1 MPSFDTDKAT
11 VLIVDDTPDNL
22 LLLTSMLRSE
32 YRVKVANC
40 GSKALAIAQTEQ
52 PPDLILLDVMMP
64 DMDGYEVCERLK
76 STPKTQAIPILFL
89 TALTDEKN
97 EVKGFELG
105 AEDFITKPFN
115 PTIVQQRIRKHLELK
130 LHREHLQELVDEKT
144 RELKASLEALNNQH
158 LKMLHQQKLATL
170 GQLAAGIAHEINTP
184 IGYVSSNMRS
194 LHKYIDKIVAEFAF
208 LEQLLQKTGARELEE
223 FWEKRKQSKKIEQIL
238 DDSHELIKESL
249 TGVELVNTIVRNLR
263 GFSQAEDSLG
273 RELFDLHQL
282 LDNSLNIAWNELK
295 AKAKIVKDYGVLP
308 LVECSSHQISQV
320 FINILLNAAQALEG
334 EGVISISTG
343 CDNDFAVI
351 KICDNGKGIAP
362 ETKEKIFEPFFST
375 KKEREGTGLGLS
387 ICQDIIKRHNGL
399 IEVSANTVGGTC
411 FSIYLSA
418 PKEEVPTFP
427 PTEKAE

>member
-1 MPSFDTDKAT
+1 MPSLNADKLT

-40 GSKALAIAQTEQ
+40 GAKALAIAQTEQ
-52 PPDLILLDVMMP
+52 PPDLILLDIMMP

-76 STPKTQAIPILFL
+76 SDPKTESIPILFL

-97 EVKGFELG
+97 EVMGLELG
-105 AEDFITKPFN
+105 AEDFITKPFS
-115 PTIVQQRIRKHLELK
+115 PTIVQQRIRKQLELK

-144 RELKASLEALNNQH
+144 RALNTSLESLNKQH

-194 LHKYIDKIVAEFAF
+194 LSKYVDKLISEFAF
-208 LEQLLQKTGARELEE
+208 LEQLLQRADLPELEKLWLE
-223 FWEKRKQSKKIEQIL
+223 RRKTNKIEQVL
-238 DDSHELIKESL
+238 EDSHELIKESL
-249 TGVELVNTIVRNLR
+249 TGVELVNTIVQNLK
-263 GFSQAEDSLG
+263 GFSQAEDSIAKG
-273 RELFDLHQL
+273 FFDLHQL

-295 AKAKIVKDYGVLP
+295 NTAQIVKNYGDLP
-308 LVECSSHQISQV
+308 EVECSPHQISQV
-320 FINILLNAAQALEG
+320 FINILVNAAQALNG
-334 EGVISISTG
+334 QGVITISTS
-343 CDNDFAVI
+343 CDNHFALI

-362 ETKEKIFEPFFST
+362 EAREKIFEPFFST
-375 KKEREGTGLGLS
+375 KKEQEGTGLGLS

-399 IEVSANTVGGTC
+399 IEVSANGDSGTC
-411 FSIYLSA
+411 FSIYL
-418 PKEEVPTFP
+418 PKDI
-427 PTEKAE
+427 KKIADGSLN